1 MALLPGL
8 PPETTI
14 RQLPLHRVNFKYRPE
29 IDGLRALAVIAVILN
44 HIHPN
49 LLPSGYLG
57 VDIFFVISGYVI
69 TGSITNREVNSLT
82 EHLSGFYLR
91 RIKRLFPALITC
103 IIVTS
108 LLICLFNPKPADSLN
123 TGMAALLGGS
133 NLYLFHR
140 ATDYFASS
148 TQLNVFT
155 HTWSLGVEE
164 QFYLWKVFLAFCSL
178 VGMTII
184 VSKVFTHW
192 CQENCG
198 IHSPTQP
205 CSANPC

>member
-1 MALLPGL
+1 MIEKVML
-8 PPETTI
+8 
-14 RQLPLHRVNFKYRPE
+14 KYRPE

-44 HIHPN
+44 HIQPS

-69 TGSITNREVNSLT
+69 TGSLINKEAASIGDQ
-82 EHLSGFYLR
+82 LSSFYVR

-103 IIVTS
+103 IVITAI
-108 LLICLFNPKPADSLN
+108 LICLFNPEPAESLQ

-133 NLYLFHR
+133 NLYLFER

-164 QFYLWKVFLAFCSL
+164 QFYFFYPIFLWYALKPAPKNRRLLKAFLAFPCL
-178 VGMTII
+178 AGVGLIL
-184 VSKVFTHW
+184 SKWIT
-192 CQENCG
+192 G
-198 IHSPTQP
+198 
-205 CSANPC
+205 